1 MDNNDHRDYKSGWR
15 QIPLSMRISIDSE
28 TPECRRGFE
37 AAHSEMWDAIEGDH
51 PNECGWKCW
60 ACEVMKAVIEDML
73 HTLSGIMTEDEFDA
87 MAEILAEMTHRLRGE

>member
-1 MDNNDHRDYKSGWR
+1 MTNSHNGSRNPGWR
-15 QIPLSMRISIDSE
+15 KIPLSLRIELNEE
-28 TPECRRGFE
+28 THEYRRGFE

-51 PNECGWKCW
+51 PNECGGTCW

-87 MAEILAEMTHRLRGE
+87 MAEVLAKMTHRLRGE